1 MKIKYT
7 VLALLAACGMND
19 SAEAQDVNL
28 TNGNIYVKDGEQ
40 RSLGSAH
47 IFIDRT
53 GDTRNQN
60 CPTDNFERPW
70 DWGTGILVWR
80 SSFLYV
86 DGDVDITVRPAD
98 WPGSKIE
105 QERRG
110 IELNGGGS
118 IDVKGKT
125 TITVDNYIHTDEY
138 PPEGDREDYG
148 LDSQKGFEAMGADSD
163 SYLLGGLDI
172 TMLNGNRSIG
182 IYAYD
187 QAKLTVTGGTKI
199 VVKDAAYYTWGIS
212 NFYSD
217 QAYSYNYGQED
228 ARLSF
233 DNLDITVQGGNNA
246 IGIILR
252 DYRKNADGEDS
263 ITVIGHTKIDASGAT
278 EYTDRGQYQVF
289 PERVSNYGIFLFNTA
304 GATFN
309 TAEITTDATQVA
321 GTEAIGTYVFYSNA
335 TFQGDVK
342 YVSKAQ
348 SKEYEIGAL
357 ARYGSL
363 LDYQKGMVSEAA
375 VVLNAMSDSTITVNS
390 SEDPNALVQLTGDIV
405 VGKTQAAAVH
415 PVEGSPGVDEWEEGD
430 LNPSGTVTVNLL
442 NAQSSFTGVNELAG
456 EGCRV
461 ELNFRDGARWNMTAS
476 SPVSNLQVAEN
487 AEVNMTY
494 GRDQQTDSGAFV
506 PRTLTADTLSG
517 ENGIFRMQADI
528 AADQADQ
535 LHVLGEAA
543 GNHQLAVSHTG
554 AEPTRNFMNTY
565 LVRQEQGAAT
575 FSLVGTAV
583 DAGVYKY
590 GLQSRTDGAATEW
603 YLVRQNE
610 ELTPT
615 AEAVLGISGTISSY
629 AMMTARLSSIR
640 ERIGEVRRDPV
651 AAVMAQYGVSGKPA
665 AENEILY
672 NGLWCRTFA
681 GRNELVGM
689 AGGEFEQDFFGTEV
703 GYDRLFA
710 QDASHYVLIGGRLQY
725 SSANQSLCGA
735 QRSAGDVD
743 SYGVAAYASWYDSKG
758 WYTDTVL
765 SCDWSDQSLSTA
777 MSDGTPVTASYD
789 LNTVGISQEVGRMF
803 RLSHQTFLETQGQLA
818 YYRIQG
824 ADYVTSNGMVVRQG
838 DMNALLGRVG
848 LVLGKRWDMGRDRFL
863 QPYVK
868 AGVNYEFLGD
878 RKVSVN
884 GRPFRD
890 DVRGL
895 RAYYGVGADWQ
906 LNRRVRFY
914 GEFEREEGDYVST
927 PWSVNVGVRIAF

>member
-1 MKIKYT
+1 MKISYT
-7 VLALLAACGMND
+7 ALALLAAIGMNFM
-19 SAEAQDVNL
+19 AEAQDVNL
-28 TNGNIYVKDGEQ
+28 TNGNIFVTDGEH

-80 SSFLYV
+80 SSFLSV

-163 SYLLGGLDI
+163 SYLRGGLDI

-263 ITVIGHTKIDASGAT
+263 ITVTGHTKIDASGAT
-278 EYTDRGQYQVF
+278 EYTDRGQYQEF

-442 NAQSSFTGVNELAG
+442 NAQSSFTGVCELAG

-461 ELNFRDGARWNMTAS
+461 DLNFRNGARWNMTTS
-476 SPVSNLQVAEN
+476 SLVSNLQVAEN

-494 GRDQQTDSGAFV
+494 GRGQQSGSDGFE
-506 PRTLTADTLSG
+506 PRILTASTLSG
-517 ENGIFRMQADI
+517 ENGIFRMQVDI
-528 AADQADQ
+528 ADDLADQ
-535 LHVLGEAA
+535 LHVLGEAS
-543 GNHQLAVSHTG
+543 GNHQLAVSNTG
-554 AEPTRNFMNTY
+554 AEPTRESMNTY
-565 LVRQEQGAAT
+565 LVRQEQGSAT
-575 FSLVGTAV
+575 FSLVGTTV

-590 GLQSRTDGAATEW
+590 GLQSRTDGDATEW
-603 YLVRQNE
+603 YLMRQGQ

-615 AEAVLGISGTISSY
+615 AEAVLGISGAISSY
-629 AMMTARLSSIR
+629 AMWTARLSSIR

-651 AAVMAQYGVSGKPA
+651 AAALARDA
-665 AENEILY
+665 ADGSAASEDEALY
-672 NGLWCRTFA
+672 NGLWCRAFS
-681 GRNELVGM
+681 GRNDLVGM
-689 AGGEFEQDFFGTEV
+689 AGGGFEQDFFGAEA

-710 QDASHYVLIGGRLQY
+710 LDDSRYVLVGGRMQY
-725 SSANQSLCGA
+725 SSANQSLYGN

-743 SYGVAAYASWYDSKG
+743 SYGVAAYASWYDREG
-758 WYTDTVL
+758 WYADTVL
-765 SCDWSDQSLSTA
+765 SWDLIDQSLSTA

-789 LNTVGISQEVGRMF
+789 SYALGLSQEVGRMF
-803 RLSHQTFLETQGQLA
+803 RLRHQIFLEAQGQLS
-818 YYRIQG
+818 YYWMHG
-824 ADYVTSNGMVVRQG
+824 ADYATSNGMVVRQQ
-838 DMNALLGRVG
+838 DMNALVGRVG
-848 LVLGKRWDMGRDRFL
+848 LVLGKRWDIGKDSFI
-863 QPYVK
+863 QPYIK
-868 AGVNYEFLGD
+868 GGVNYEFLGD

-884 GRPFRD
+884 SQTFRD

-895 RAYYGVGADWQ
+895 RAYYGVGVDWQ